1 MDQMMIFTETNI
13 YILSKLVALIRRDAG
28 TRHRLTSHETILGL
42 LYDAARSSN
51 ERIQGYYF
59 RFLENLS
66 PEQLVGFRATG
77 LLIPDQ
83 YMRKPGLL
91 PTPMN
96 RQYAYMSR

>member
-1 MDQMMIFTETNI
+1 MEQLMIFTETNI

-28 TRHRLTSHETILGL
+28 TRHRLNSHEAIFAL
-42 LYDAARSSN
+42 LIDAARSSD
-51 ERIQGYYF
+51 EQVQGYYF
-59 RFLENLS
+59 RFLQNLA